1 MYLDSFQGLV
11 ISLSLRS
18 TAGTV
23 LHSYII
29 SLPFDPYEY
38 LTVAQESFQ
47 YEPLAVFYIA
57 SSGPYYHCPT
67 ARGLNI
73 SSQLSRN

>member
-1 MYLDSFQGLV
+1 MYLDSFQGLA

-18 TAGTV
+18 TTGTV

-29 SLPFDPYEY
+29 SLSFAPYEY
-38 LTVAQESFQ
+38 LTAARKSCQ

-67 ARGLNI
+67 ARGLDI